1 MLESQ
6 PSYLDLRLCVYF
18 ILSCVLFKN
27 KEDLMFKH
35 MHLLGWDCWYLQH
48 HCDCFTS
55 WGPCRAKV
63 DWEFSLVEICRGQ
76 TSIRSARDD
85 P

>member
-1 MLESQ
+1 
-6 PSYLDLRLCVYF
+6 
-18 ILSCVLFKN
+18 
-27 KEDLMFKH
+27 MFKH